1 MNLKATKTEEIIV
14 DATELQEQIDNL
26 SFRINKI
33 PSYSF
38 DETELTNKIQDLD
51 SKLENYI
58 KFDTSTD
65 KDFDETI
72 GNIQRDIK
80 QLKETDSTDKLLEIQ
95 AKLDSYIKFDTTT
108 DSSFKDSIG
117 SIQKE
122 IVALKDQLAN
132 YKPEV
137 NVKTSG
143 PVSKF
148 EFVLEKDAEGFSDAS
163 WEKIIKEGQK
173 IQYEYWKKAEEV
185 WNKKVRMYEGW
196 HGSAM
201 SPIIKIICEE
211 PEYLFKNTVRLPG
224 RFCLSS
230 NRRWSSV
237 LRFYTFGDKVLK
249 DDTGY
254 GYKWDAPVCIYVEG
268 KTYTKMPDGGTMVMK
283 PFEQTIEEVIICP
296 MIKGIPVYLCE
307 NQDRFCMRHTKVL
320 SHG

>member
-122 IVALKDQLAN
+122 IVALKD
-132 YKPEV
+132 
-137 NVKTSG
+137 
-143 PVSKF
+143 
-148 EFVLEKDAEGFSDAS
+148 
-163 WEKIIKEGQK
+163 
-173 IQYEYWKKAEEV
+173 
-185 WNKKVRMYEGW
+185 
-196 HGSAM
+196 
-201 SPIIKIICEE
+201 
-211 PEYLFKNTVRLPG
+211 
-224 RFCLSS
+224 
-230 NRRWSSV
+230 
-237 LRFYTFGDKVLK
+237 
-249 DDTGY
+249 
-254 GYKWDAPVCIYVEG
+254 
-268 KTYTKMPDGGTMVMK
+268 
-283 PFEQTIEEVIICP
+283 
-296 MIKGIPVYLCE
+296 
-307 NQDRFCMRHTKVL
+307 
-320 SHG
+320 